1 MLSSIAFAVFA
12 LTSPLSN
19 PSATLSPFEPD
30 SGYLVVDQGGWRGSS
45 LRVGPYKSTRIR
57 ESGRK
62 EWRNGNFLTGEVR
75 ERWQVQFDIDDGLSA
90 APGRSHCELDRL
102 VTPAKNVKLRI
113 EDARMFAMSCTLV
126 GNESWFLSADAA
138 LPAASATT
146 ADAADFGFPIG
157 SLSSADESWT
167 IVAKGARRLLPY
179 LWSHPNSFVLR
190 NSDGEV
196 DAEIFVRDRRRV
208 WLRPDLPEATRAALT
223 RAAVAILVAEPLVAD
238 MDSLNN

>member
-1 MLSSIAFAVFA
+1 MLSSLAFAVIA
-12 LTSPLSN
+12 LTGSLPNDTPL
-19 PSATLSPFEPD
+19 PSPFEPD
-30 SGYLVVDQGGWRGSS
+30 SGYLVIDQGGWRGSS

-62 EWRNGNFLTGEVR
+62 EWRSGNFLTGEVR
-75 ERWQVQFDIDDGLSA
+75 ERWQVQFDIDDGLTA

-102 VTPAKNVKLRI
+102 VTPAKNVKMRL
-113 EDARMFAMSCTLV
+113 EDQRMFAMSCTLV
-126 GNESWFLSADAA
+126 GNESWYLTADAA
-138 LPAASATT
+138 LPAANATS
-146 ADAADFGFPIG
+146 ADAADYGFPIG
-157 SLSSADESWT
+157 SLASADESWT

-190 NSDGEV
+190 NSDGQV